1 MRLIVATNL
10 NLLEA
15 IKQGRFREDL
25 YPRLNVF
32 SITMPP
38 LPERLDDIPLL
49 VEYFMRKHSSIR
61 GVSGITP
68 EAMQLLKSYDW
79 PGNVRELGNAIER
92 IAGLGTSHL
101 IRPADLDE
109 TVRTTGKDLRKNEI
123 LG

>member
-1 MRLIVATNL
+1 
-10 NLLEA
+10 
-15 IKQGRFREDL
+15 
-25 YPRLNVF
+25 
-32 SITMPP
+32 MPP

-109 TVRTTGKDLRKNEI
+109 TVRTTGKDRRKNEI